1 MLMVP
6 MQLSG
11 PVIRV
16 NGCGPLPLANGPM
29 VTQQAAAQVQGQD
42 FGEGLEGL
50 CEGEYEDTLSLSRRL
65 DILFEGRQKSQ

>member
-1 MLMVP
+1 
-6 MQLSG
+6 
-11 PVIRV
+11 
-16 NGCGPLPLANGPM
+16 M

-65 DILFEGRQKSQ
+65 DILFEGRQKCQQ